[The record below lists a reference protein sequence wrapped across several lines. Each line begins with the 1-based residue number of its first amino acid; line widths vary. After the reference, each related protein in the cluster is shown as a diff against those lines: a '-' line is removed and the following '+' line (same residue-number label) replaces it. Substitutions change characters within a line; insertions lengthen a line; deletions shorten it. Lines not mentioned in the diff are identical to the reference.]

1 MIQNS
6 PNGEAP
12 EFPTEKW
19 DHHIFTPT
27 GEEIIIAGES
37 YFKKDKA
44 EGTLWKTGPISEL
57 FTLQKVDDSAS
68 PLPFTSLSEENSLKA
83 GANDRFLGLSNLLMD
98 ELRKFFRPEL
108 INRFDEVV
116 IFRPLTREHMGQIV
130 NLQIRTLGKQ
140 LLEQNI
146 AVTVT
151 EGARRFL
158 AKAGYDPVF
167 GARPLR
173 RTIQRMVENP
183 ISSLLIK
190 GEVKS
195 GDTLVIDGDEI
206 GLSFNI
212 QKMEGIKPTQET
224 STHAQEQMGK
234 AVSGTGSLINP
245 PLPNTE
251 IPLSEASQPG
261 TPPAST
267 QPSPGNPSVVP
278 PPGSPLSSYFGGNE
292 EPAPPNPP
300 QSPPPSPT
308 GAGLTNNAS

>member
-1 MIQNS
+1 M
-6 PNGEAP
+6 
-12 EFPTEKW
+12 
-19 DHHIFTPT
+19 
-27 GEEIIIAGES
+27 
-37 YFKKDKA
+37 
-44 EGTLWKTGPISEL
+44 
-57 FTLQKVDDSAS
+57 
-68 PLPFTSLSEENSLKA
+68 
-83 GANDRFLGLSNLLMD
+83 
-98 ELRKFFRPEL
+98 
-108 INRFDEVV
+108 
-116 IFRPLTREHMGQIV
+116 
-130 NLQIRTLGKQ
+130 
-140 LLEQNI
+140 EQNI